1 LPKRKR
7 QRRAR
12 SSQKKR
18 KASSSS
24 SSSNSSSSS
33 SNSSDIRGVSRL
45 KRNVKR
51 KLKRM
56 EVDLAIVQ
64 DAQTFM
70 QGSTSSS
77 SSDVAAPAQVQEA
90 IQKAPW
96 NVMKYP
102 MPPPPKAWANINPP
116 PAPVIVRHP
125 PPPRLQR

>member
-1 LPKRKR
+1 
-7 QRRAR
+7 
-12 SSQKKR
+12 
-18 KASSSS
+18 
-24 SSSNSSSSS
+24 
-33 SNSSDIRGVSRL
+33 
-45 KRNVKR
+45 
-51 KLKRM
+51 M

-77 SSDVAAPAQVQEA
+77 STDVAAPAQIQEA

-102 MPPPPKAWANINPP
+102 TPPPPKAWANINQP

-125 PPPRLQR
+125 PPPPPPPPAVAPNYQE